1 MNCQKFQ
8 NRILALPDPRQL
20 PENLREHLDA
30 CPACM
35 SSWKRAVRLE
45 QLLAQLPTPPA
56 PADKKAALLDELT
69 AAGPVIKSIPS
80 LERRT
85 GRSIFVRAWSLPAVK
100 TIAGL
105 AAAVLIAIGGW
116 MMMKPGSGPDGTAKE
131 REGPRDPFLEKL
143 VQRDL
148 ALAQAKSPEQRLDV
162 LGGLAADLSA
172 ESRSL
177 SKIANPEEL
186 RDLSG
191 MFQKVVNE
199 GIVEQV
205 RKLPEHALTQTQK
218 HELLQKLTTK
228 LAEAGQQ
235 ADQAARESPPHAQPA
250 LKTISDT
257 ARDGQMKLKSI
268 LGA

>member
-1 MNCQKFQ
+1 MNCQKLQ

-30 CPACM
+30 CPGCLAW
-35 SSWKRAVRLE
+35 WKQAARLE
-45 QLLAQLPTPPA
+45 RLLAHLPTPPA

-69 AAGPVIKSIPS
+69 AAEPVIKSIPS
-80 LERRT
+80 LERRP
-85 GRSIFVRAWSLPAVK
+85 GRSWSLPNVRI
-100 TIAGL
+100 IAGL
-105 AAAVLIAIGGW
+105 AAALLIAVGGW
-116 MMMKPGSGPDGTAKE
+116 MMMRPGSGPHGIALE
-131 REGPRDPFLEKL
+131 RPTDPFLDKI
-143 VQRDL
+143 VKRDL
-148 ALAQAKSPEQRLDV
+148 ALAQAKSADQRLEV
-162 LGGLAADLSA
+162 LGGLADDLSTEA
-172 ESRSL
+172 RSL

-205 RKLPEHALTQTQK
+205 RRLPEHAMTQTQK
-218 HELLQKLTTK
+218 KELLQKLTTK

-235 ADQAARESPPHAQPA
+235 ADRAARESPPHAQPA

-257 ARDGQMKLKSI
+257 ARDGQVKLKAI